1 MKIIIEKDYENMSKT
16 TMQLLLGKMYQDKE
30 VHLAITAGSTPKRM
44 YEMLVNEMREKT
56 PLTNVCYYNFDE
68 IPIGEEKFGVT
79 VGNLKEMYFDPAGI
93 PEEQIHVLDT
103 KNYTEHEAHLK
114 HVDGLDAILI
124 GIGEDGHFCGNL
136 PGVTKFGDE
145 TRLVSV
151 DSLPSMFDVLLDEV
165 GGNPENVPKNYVTM
179 GPKSVMHAKEVIM
192 FANGKKKA
200 AIIKK
205 ALQGEVTEDIP
216 SSIFQLHPNFTVV
229 LDEEAASELNI

>member
-16 TMQLLLGKMYQDKE
+16 TMQLLLGKMYQDKK

-44 YEMLVNEMREKT
+44 YELMVEEMKDKA
-56 PLTNVCYYNFDE
+56 PLENVCYYNFDE
-68 IPIGEEKFGVT
+68 IPVGEEKFGVT
-79 VGNLKEMYFDPAGI
+79 VSNLKQMYFDPAGI
-93 PEEQIHVLDT
+93 PEKQIHVLDT
-103 KNYTEHEAHLK
+103 SNYKEQEAYLKN
-114 HVDGLDAILI
+114 VGGLDAILI

-151 DSLPSMFDVLLDEV
+151 KSRPDMFDILVGEV
-165 GGNPENVPKNYVTM
+165 GGDPEKVPDNYVTM
-179 GPKSVMHAKEVIM
+179 GPKSVMQAKEVIL

-205 ALQGEVTEDIP
+205 ALQGPVTEAVP
-216 SSIFQLHPNFTVV
+216 SSIFQLHPNFIVV
-229 LDEEAASELNI
+229 LDEEAASELSF

>member
-16 TMQLLLGKMYQDKE
+16 TMELLLGKMYQDKQ

-44 YEMLVNEMREKT
+44 YELMVEAMKEKA
-56 PLTNVCYYNFDE
+56 PLKNVCYYNFDE
-68 IPIGEEKFGVT
+68 IPVGDEEFGVT
-79 VGNLKEMYFDPAGI
+79 VGNLKQMYFDPAGI
-93 PEEQIHVLDT
+93 PAEQIHVLDT
-103 KNYTEHEAHLK
+103 SNYIEHEAYLK
-114 HVDGLDAILI
+114 SVGGLDAILI

-151 DSLPSMFDVLLDEV
+151 KSRPDMFDILVEEV
-165 GGNPENVPKNYVTM
+165 GGDPEKVPENYVTM
-179 GPKSVMHAKEVIM
+179 GPKSVMQAKHVIL

-205 ALQGEVTEDIP
+205 ALQGPVTEEVP

-229 LDEEAASELNI
+229 LDEEAASELSR

>member
-1 MKIIIEKDYENMSKT
+1 MKIIVEKDYENMSKT
-16 TMQLLLGKMYQDKE
+16 TMQLLLGKMYQDKK

-44 YEMLVNEMREKT
+44 YELMVEEMKEKA
-56 PLTNVCYYNFDE
+56 PLKNVSYYNFDE
-68 IPIGEEKFGVT
+68 IPIGDEKYGVT
-79 VGNLKEMYFDPAGI
+79 IANLKAMYFDPAGI
-93 PEEQIHVLDT
+93 PEEQIHMLDK
-103 KNYTEHEAHLK
+103 KNYVEHEARLK
-114 HVDGLDAILI
+114 EVGGLDAILI

-151 DSLPSMFDVLLDEV
+151 QSRPDMFDILLGEV
-165 GGNPENVPKNYVTM
+165 GGDVEKVPEYYVTM
-179 GPKSVMHAKEVIM
+179 GPKSVMHAKEVIL

-205 ALQGEVTEDIP
+205 ALQGPVTEDIP

>member
-30 VHLAITAGSTPKRM
+30 VHLAITVGSTPKRM

-114 HVDGLDAILI
+114 HVGGLDAILI